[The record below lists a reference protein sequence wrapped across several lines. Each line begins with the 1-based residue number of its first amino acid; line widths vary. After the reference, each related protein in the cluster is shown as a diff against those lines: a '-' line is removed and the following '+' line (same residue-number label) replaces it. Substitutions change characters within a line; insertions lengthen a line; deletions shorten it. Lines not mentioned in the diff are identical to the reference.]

1 MNGSTNGSGTWG
13 RLALAAVVMAGLC
26 GPGALPASAGGLPVT
41 GMPIPELQQFDDY
54 MVQFMNDN
62 GIPAGLLAIMRD
74 GEVIYQRGF
83 GWHDE
88 AQTIPIRSDAIM
100 RIASITKPFTAT
112 AIRDMIAD
120 PGINLALNDTV
131 FNLGQPGGGILPYS
145 AFDGSQFLQWPSL
158 PTPDM
163 TLVTVQQ
170 ILDHTSG
177 LPPNTGG
184 DPMFQSVAIADAF
197 TAAGYTADYPA
208 SRVRTTQF
216 SLGGPLATTPGA
228 QETSPPASCA
238 DRVYSNFAYMVL
250 GQVVEARTGQNYID
264 VIRQRVVAPI
274 PWLPLN
280 EVVYGRTFAADQ
292 DPREPWYDSNGDLWT
307 NVFDP
312 SGDPVPSAYG
322 GYYHEL
328 HFASG
333 GLVTTTSALVKVANT
348 YYIQL
353 QDFCDAVMGDY
364 GLPTNGVPPASRRT
378 HGGRNRG
385 TSSMLAQR
393 SDGINFA
400 YIFNKRLGDSVFN
413 DPRDNIDSMI
423 DTLVSMAGAGTFT
436 WPTQGVDGQWVQF
449 GNGRGS
455 GEGSFE
461 NPWSNMDVALASS
474 PQEATVNFRPGTSNW
489 TGDINQVIRMRAPLG
504 PVSIGE

>member
-1 MNGSTNGSGTWG
+1 MPLSLLT
-13 RLALAAVVMAGLC
+13 AVVMVGLGGLC
-26 GPGALPASAGGLPVT
+26 VLPASAGGLPVT

-54 MVQFMNDN
+54 MVGFMNAND
-62 GIPAGLLAIMRD
+62 IPAGLLAIMRD
-74 GEVIYQRGF
+74 GEVVYQRGF
-83 GWHDE
+83 GWKDE
-88 AQTIPIRSDAIM
+88 DQTIPLRSDAIM
-100 RIASITKPFTAT
+100 RIASITKPFTAS

-120 PGINLALNDTV
+120 PGVNIALNDTV
-131 FNLGQPGGGILPYS
+131 FDLGQPGGGILPYS
-145 AFDGSQFLQWPSL
+145 AFDGSELVQWPSL
-158 PTPDM
+158 PTPNM

-177 LPPNTGG
+177 LPPNDGN

-197 TAAGYTADYPA
+197 TAAGYNAPYPA
-208 SRVRTTQF
+208 SRTRTTQF
-216 SLGGPLATTPGA
+216 ALGGPLATTPGA

-238 DRVYSNFAYMVL
+238 NRVYSNFGYMVL
-250 GQVVEARTGQNYID
+250 GQVVQNVTGQNYID
-264 VIRQRVVAPI
+264 VIHQRVVAPI

-280 EVVYGRTFAADQ
+280 EVVYGRTFAEDN
-292 DPREPWYDSNGDLWT
+292 DPREPWYDSEGQLWT

-312 SGDPVPSAYG
+312 DGDLVPSAYG

-333 GLVTTTSALVKVANT
+333 GLVTTTSALVKVADT
-348 YYIQL
+348 FYIQL
-353 QDFCDAVMGDY
+353 QDFCNAVMGDY
-364 GLPTNGVPPASRRT
+364 GLRTNGVPPASRRS

-413 DPRDNIDSMI
+413 DPRDNIDGMI
-423 DTLVSMAGAGTFT
+423 DTLAGMAGAGTFT
-436 WPTQGVDGQWVQF
+436 WPTQGVDGQWVEF
-449 GNGRGS
+449 NNGRGV

-461 NPWSNMDVALASS
+461 VPWAGVDVALLNS
-474 PQEATVNFRPGTSNW
+474 PQEATVNFKPGTSSW